1 MRNRAERRGNTIK
14 KFNRRVKLSKAIRY
28 FVGKN
33 DDNDEELKAW
43 LKRKADVP
51 HSEKSD
57 WWNAYETKKIKNK
70 QTRLKLRRETKKEL
84 EEV

>member
-1 MRNRAERRGNTIK
+1 MRTRAERRKNTLK
-14 KFNRRVKLSKAIRY
+14 KFKRRVNLSKNIRY
-28 FVGKN
+28 YAG
-33 DDNDEELKAW
+33 DDLEDW
-43 LKRKADVP
+43 LKRKCDVP

-70 QTRLKLRRETKKEL
+70 QTRLKNRQETKKEL